1 MKRDAR
7 DLERRANSSNSENY
21 GPDWLCQHMR
31 GTTRRLP
38 EFLYPEEFLELA
50 EKGVDVRI
58 SGVLNFW
65 DAVPQ

>member
-50 EKGVDVRI
+50 KKGV
-58 SGVLNFW
+58 
-65 DAVPQ
+65 